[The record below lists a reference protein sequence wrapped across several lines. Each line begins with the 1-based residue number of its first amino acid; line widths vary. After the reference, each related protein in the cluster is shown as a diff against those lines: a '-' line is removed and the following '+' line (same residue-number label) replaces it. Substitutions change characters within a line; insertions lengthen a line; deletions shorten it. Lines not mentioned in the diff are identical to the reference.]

1 MIYFYSNPLPQS
13 RVGCTS
19 PFPLASLEGV
29 KALRADI
36 LQKRVL
42 DNHMMQSGIAGP
54 HAQLRGMAP
63 EAAQFVQQFWTNP
76 ATLAAVS
83 EAAGED
89 LVPVFDLEV
98 GVQRECCLCY
108 DIYSDK
114 IFFFI

>member
-1 MIYFYSNPLPQS
+1 MTTDLLYLITTFPFQS
-13 RVGCTS
+13 RIGVTS

-36 LQKRVL
+36 LQKRVF

-54 HAQLRGMAP
+54 HAQLRGMAS
-63 EAAQFVQQFWTNP
+63 EAARFVHAFWTNP

-98 GVQRECCLCY
+98 RFLL
-108 DIYSDK
+108 
-114 IFFFI
+114 FFFGLPENKI